1 MRRKMNGKMNVSAF
15 PQVNGVVDCSRYAR
29 YKLNQ
34 TRANDSVTTY
44 GGVVM
49 CTQEQLDRLAAIA
62 QEGRFEELPNPLSAP
77 EAAAIARCSKPTIT
91 RACKS
96 GRLKADNTGMR
107 WKINR
112 DSLLAYAA
120 LI

>member
-15 PQVNGVVDCSRYAR
+15 PQVNGIVDCSRYAR

-34 TRANDSVTTY
+34 TRVNDSVTTY
-44 GGVVM
+44 GGVAM

-77 EAAAIARCSKPTIT
+77 EAAAIAR
-91 RACKS
+91 
-96 GRLKADNTGMR
+96 
-107 WKINR
+107 
-112 DSLLAYAA
+112 
-120 LI
+120 

>member
-1 MRRKMNGKMNVSAF
+1 
-15 PQVNGVVDCSRYAR
+15 
-29 YKLNQ
+29 
-34 TRANDSVTTY
+34 
-44 GGVVM
+44 M

-77 EAAAIARCSKPTIT
+77 EAAAIARCSKPAIT

-96 GRLKADNTGMR
+96 GRLKAVNTGMR